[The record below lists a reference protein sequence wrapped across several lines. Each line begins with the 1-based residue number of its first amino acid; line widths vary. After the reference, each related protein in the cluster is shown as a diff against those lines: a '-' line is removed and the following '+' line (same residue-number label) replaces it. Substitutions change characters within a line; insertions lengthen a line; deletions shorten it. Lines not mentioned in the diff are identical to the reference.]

1 MKINIYWATEP
12 SYLDNR
18 ALMNLWLT
26 CVTFAYFNYVL
37 VTNPFT
43 ILTAVALLLMDTMTL
58 FFAIA
63 FLISVKIK

>member
-1 MKINIYWATEP
+1 
-12 SYLDNR
+12 
-18 ALMNLWLT
+18 MNLWLT